1 MRLKDDRLVF
11 SPTDLN
17 AFLAC
22 EHLTTLEVA
31 VARGELQRPF
41 RHNPHADLIRRK
53 GDEHEAAYLAQLLAE
68 GRDVT
73 TIAFDD
79 RDWQRAAAE
88 TEHAIRHGA
97 DVVYQAVLTD
107 GTWRGLAD
115 FVERRPDADGDGYEV
130 VDTKL
135 ARRAKPAHVLQL
147 CFYTEQ
153 LARILGRTP
162 QQMHVVTGLGERE
175 SFRPDEY
182 MAYYRRLRARFLD
195 AVEQRRPT
203 YPYPV
208 DHCGLCEFLVL
219 CRQRWEE
226 DDHLTLVAGVSR
238 LQVERLQAAGIRT
251 LEALA
256 EADPITKVP
265 SMRASTFE
273 GLNLQAR
280 LQLHGRRTGEH
291 VIEHLAEEP
300 DRGFALM
307 PDPSPGD
314 VWLDLEGDP
323 WFEPARGLEYLIGW
337 VELGD
342 NGESRYEHVWAHD
355 RAAERRA
362 FEQLVDHLVER
373 RRRYPGMH
381 VYHYAP
387 YERTALSRLM
397 GEHATREAEIDDLL
411 RGEVLVDLFRVTKQA
426 LRASVPSY
434 SIKEVEKLYGFERLA
449 EVGAGGESVNAFETW
464 LDTGDDSLLDGI
476 RDYNEEDCRSLY
488 QLLLWLLERRPPELP
503 WRLPPEERER
513 SEEAE
518 ERDAERARVR
528 DALLAGAEEGDPD
541 WLLAHLLDYHQR
553 EEKPQWWEYFFHRD
567 QLDDEEYVTNRNTL
581 GGLEPAGEPYKV
593 KQSWWYRFRFEP
605 QEHKIHGAGVDPKT
619 ERRFKVVVDDEHG
632 TLELCWGREQAEEE
646 LPTALIP
653 PKPLHAK
660 AQRAALLRFA
670 ENRERYPAAVEILER
685 RPPRAK
691 LDGTLSEAA
700 LSLDDSYLFVQGPPG
715 SGKTWSGARA
725 ALALMRAGRRVGV
738 TALSHKA
745 IHKFLDDLEEAAVEA
760 GYEFRG
766 RKKGSGE
773 GHYENRFVD
782 CTDSNEAMLD
792 PDLQLLAGT
801 SWLFAREELGGHVDT
816 LFVDEGGQF
825 ALADAIAVGTAAR
838 NLVLLGDPNQLPQ
851 VSQGSH
857 PPGAEASVLGHLL
870 GNDQTVPPDRGL
882 FLEHTWR
889 LRPEVNAFVSETFY
903 EGRLEPAPVTSTRSI
918 AAGNGVRFLS
928 VPHQGHSQAAP
939 EEAAAVRLE
948 VERLL
953 GTPFHEDG
961 AQRPLGYE
969 DFIVVAPYNAH
980 VRCLREALPEAV
992 RVGTVDKF
1000 QGQQATVSFFAM
1012 ASSSGDDVP
1021 RGLDFLFSRNRL
1033 NVAVSRAK
1041 CLAYVVASPRLLET
1055 SCRTVE
1061 QMRLVNALC
1070 RFVEI
1075 AEDQETRARADVIG
1089 FNPR

>member
-1 MRLKDDRLVF
+1 MQSTDSRLLF

-22 EHLTTLEVA
+22 EHLTTLQLA
-31 VARGELQRPF
+31 VARGELEKPY
-41 RHNPHADLIRRK
+41 RHNPHAELIRRK
-53 GDEHEAAYLAQLLAE
+53 GDEHEAGYLARLDAD
-68 GRDVT
+68 GRRITAID
-73 TIAFDD
+73 FDD
-79 RDWQRAAAE
+79 HDWLHAAKE
-88 TEHAIRHGA
+88 TEEAIRDGA
-97 DVVYQAVLTD
+97 DVVYQAALTD
-107 GTWRGLAD
+107 GIWRGFAD
-115 FVERRPDADGDGYEV
+115 FVERLPDGSYEV

-153 LARILGRTP
+153 LARIQGRWP
-162 QQMHVVTGLGERE
+162 AEMHVVMGTGEHE
-175 SFRPDEY
+175 SFRPDDFL
-182 MAYYRRLRARFLD
+182 AYYRRLHQRFTD
-195 AVEQRRPT
+195 AVEHGRPT

-208 DHCGLCEFLVL
+208 EHCGLCEFLER
-219 CRQRWEE
+219 CKAQWAA

-238 LQVERLQAAGIRT
+238 LQVERLQAAGIQT

-256 EADPITKVP
+256 SAAQDTKVP
-265 SMRASTFE
+265 SMRIHTFE

-280 LQLHGRRTGEH
+280 LQLQYRRTGEH
-291 VIEHLAEEP
+291 EIVYFPEEP
-300 DRGFALM
+300 DRGFALL
-307 PDPSPGD
+307 PEPNQDD

-323 WFEPARGLEYLIGW
+323 WFEPARGLEYLFGW
-337 VELGD
+337 IELGD
-342 NGESRYEHVWAHD
+342 DGEPRYEHVWARD
-355 RAAERRA
+355 RDEERQG
-362 FEQLVDHLVER
+362 FERLVDHLVER
-373 RRRYPGMH
+373 RRRFPGMH

-397 GEHATREAEIDDLL
+397 GEHGTREAEIDDLL

-434 SIKEVEKLYGFERLA
+434 SIKEVERLYGFERHA
-449 EVGAGGESVNAFETW
+449 VVGAGGESVNAFETW
-464 LDTGDDSLLDGI
+464 LETGDDSLLDGI
-476 RDYNEEDCRSLY
+476 RDYNCEDCLSLY
-488 QLLLWLLERRPPELP
+488 ELHLWLLERRPEEMP

-541 WLLAHLLDYHQR
+541 WLLAHLLNYHQR
-553 EEKPQWWEYFFHRD
+553 EERPQWWEYFFHRG
-567 QLDDEEYVTNRNTL
+567 LDDEELLANRNTL
-581 GGLEPAGEPYKV
+581 GGLEPAGEPYKEM
-593 KQSWWYRFRFEP
+593 QSWWYPFRFEA
-605 QEHKIHGAGVDPKT
+605 QEHKIHGSGVDPKT
-619 ERRFKVVVDDEHG
+619 ERPFTVRVDDEHG
-632 TLELCWGREQAEEE
+632 LLQLRWGREQADEP

-653 PKPLHAK
+653 PMPLVAK

-670 ENRERYPAAVEILER
+670 ENRERYPAAVEILKR
-685 RPPRAK
+685 RPPWAR
-691 LDGTLSEAA
+691 LDGTLTEAA
-700 LSLDDSYLFVQGPPG
+700 LSLDGSYLFVQGPPG

-725 ALALMRAGRRVGV
+725 ALALMQAGQRVGV
-738 TALSHKA
+738 TALTHKA
-745 IHKFLDDLEEAAVEA
+745 IHKFLDDLEEAALEER
-760 GYEFRG
+760 YEFRG

-782 CTDSNEAMLD
+782 CTNANEAMLD
-792 PDLQLLAGT
+792 DELQLLAGT
-801 SWLFAREELGGHVDT
+801 SWLFAREELDQHVDT

-870 GNDQTVPPDRGL
+870 GDDETVPPDRGL

-889 LRPEVNAFVSETFY
+889 LRPEVNAYVSQTFY
-903 EGRLEPAPVTSTRSI
+903 EGRLEPAAVTSTRSI
-918 AAGNGVRFLS
+918 AAGNGVRFLA
-928 VPHQGHSQAAP
+928 VPHQAHSQASP
-939 EEAAAVRLE
+939 EEAAAVRAE
-948 VERLL
+948 IERLL
-953 GTPFHEDG
+953 GTSYVEDG
-961 AQRPLGYE
+961 VERPLGYG

-980 VRCLREALPEAV
+980 VRLLREQLPEAV

-1012 ASSSGDDVP
+1012 ASSSGEDVP

-1055 SCRTVE
+1055 NCRTVE

-1070 RFVEI
+1070 RFVEV
-1075 AEDQETRARADVIG
+1075 ADVQEG
-1089 FNPR
+1089 R